1 MAGDRDFEAFYAATY
16 DRLVGQLL
24 VVTGS
29 LQEAEDL
36 VQEAFVRACGRW
48 PHLRDYDLPEAWV
61 RRVALNLAASGL
73 RRAARRGGAR
83 AAPCRGPVGPG
94 DRPPARGAGGDG
106 DGAAV
111 AGAGGAGP
119 LARRRGRGD
128 WPCAGMTWIWTSG
141 WPAWPPRARVTPARP
156 RRPRS
161 TGAAAAGGG
170 DRPWGW
176 SWLPLRWVARWSPS
190 GPPGRHRPCPPGRRR
205 APPRSRQRQAGGS
218 SPGSRRQHGQRRST
232 SWGLPRSNRARR
244 LARRASSRRRPAG
257 RARPARWPA
266 PCALP
271 VGQRRPA
278 SWRDTRP
285 SPCWTGTAGRC
296 SWRATQSQATRLRP
310 RFCCV
315 PGWRRASSS
324 SGGTGAAPALDRL
337 ACASPCRA
345 AARSSPL
352 STLTRAGT

>member
-48 PHLRDYDLPEAWV
+48 PHLRDYDLPEACCS
-61 RRVALNLAASGL
+61 ACQAAGPP
-73 RRAARRGGAR
+73 RPAARGPRPVGGGGRAHPDAAQAAAARPGGAR

-218 SPGSRRQHGQRRST
+218 RSE
-232 SWGLPRSNRARR
+232 
-244 LARRASSRRRPAG
+244 
-257 RARPARWPA
+257 
-266 PCALP
+266 
-271 VGQRRPA
+271 
-278 SWRDTRP
+278 
-285 SPCWTGTAGRC
+285 
-296 SWRATQSQATRLRP
+296 
-310 RFCCV
+310 
-315 PGWRRASSS
+315 
-324 SGGTGAAPALDRL
+324 
-337 ACASPCRA
+337 
-345 AARSSPL
+345 
-352 STLTRAGT
+352 